1 MLNLTPKRITT
12 LCLGST
18 FLATGGG
25 FPFATKLA
33 KMQELSKQSSLF
45 LHNTEDFSD
54 DDFACAISG
63 IGSAADT
70 QNIDLGTILKTGLA
84 ILEKTINQKIKVI
97 IPGEIGIE
105 NIMFEIGKLVNLP
118 ILDADTAGRRAVP
131 EMNQDTF
138 FIAGESILPC
148 VLITLEGKTEI
159 INKKGDDL
167 LVETKARELAIHSPN
182 KVAFIFSHARTIKL
196 LKKIIALNS
205 LTLSIKIGQIL
216 QTKNLVLIQ
225 QRLNNLVDAK
235 IIGQGKITATNHKE
249 NNGFLTKIIEVKD
262 NKNTLQIHIKNEIL
276 AVYCNNKIKS
286 VIPDSICIL
295 DVMTFLPVHSS
306 ELIIGKN
313 IIIFEIPAIK
323 QWKTERG
330 QNLFGINYLK

>member
-1 MLNLTPKRITT
+1 MLNLTPKRITA

-25 FPFATKLA
+25 FPFSTKLA
-33 KMQELSKQSSLF
+33 KMQLLSKQSSLL

-70 QNIDLGTILKTGLA
+70 QNIDLGTTLKKGLA
-84 ILEKTINQKIKVI
+84 LLEKTIHQKIKVI

-105 NIMFEIGKLVNLP
+105 NIMFEIGRLVNLP

-148 VLITLEGKTEI
+148 VIITLEGKTEI
-159 INKKGDDL
+159 IDKKGDDL
-167 LVETKARELAIHSPN
+167 LVETKARNLAINSPN
-182 KVAFIFSHARTIKL
+182 KVAFIFSHARPIKL

-205 LTLSIKIGQIL
+205 LSLSIKIGQIL
-216 QTKNLVLIQ
+216 QTKNLATIQ
-225 QRLNNLVDAK
+225 QRLNNLVNAK
-235 IIGQGKITATNHKE
+235 IIVQGKITVVSHKE
-249 NNGFLTKIIEVKD
+249 NNGFLTKLFELTD
-262 NKNTLQIHIKNEIL
+262 NNNTYQIHIKNEIL
-276 AVYCNNKIKS
+276 AVYCKNKIKS
-286 VIPDSICIL
+286 VIPDSICVL
-295 DVMTFLPVHSS
+295 DSINFLPLHSS
-306 ELIIGKN
+306 ELTIGKN
-313 IIIFEIPAIK
+313 IIIFEIPAIP

-330 QNLFGINYLK
+330 QNLFGTNYL